1 MMIRDDLTRY
11 TDLKKAEH
19 LHDIYRQDVKAQD
32 CANEAHFLAVSIRAQ
47 ANAALAPL
55 GVTLA
60 MLEQAE
66 LA

>member
-1 MMIRDDLTRY
+1 MIRDDLTRY
-11 TDLKKAEH
+11 ADLKKAEH
-19 LHDIYRQDVKAQD
+19 LHDLYSQGDQAQH

>member
-1 MMIRDDLTRY
+1 MIRDDLTRY
-11 TDLKKAEH
+11 TSLKKAEH
-19 LHDIYRQDVKAQD
+19 MHDIYRQDDEAQE
-32 CANEAHFLAVSIRAQ
+32 CANEAHEIAVSIRAQ